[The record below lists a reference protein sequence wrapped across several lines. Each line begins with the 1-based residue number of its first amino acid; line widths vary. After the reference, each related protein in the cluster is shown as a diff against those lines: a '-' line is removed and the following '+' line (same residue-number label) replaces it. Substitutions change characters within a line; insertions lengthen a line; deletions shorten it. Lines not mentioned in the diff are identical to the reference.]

1 MKCVCSIPS
10 NEDSNEWIGH
20 AIEQERK
27 LQLKKM
33 CHLSALT
40 SLPADETPESFS
52 ELEPCLPE
60 EACEV
65 TNGSPRTI
73 QSEETVTMV
82 LLSAH
87 WCATPDLW
95 SV

>member
-1 MKCVCSIPS
+1 
-10 NEDSNEWIGH
+10 
-20 AIEQERK
+20 
-27 LQLKKM
+27 
-33 CHLSALT
+33 
-40 SLPADETPESFS
+40 
-52 ELEPCLPE
+52 LPE